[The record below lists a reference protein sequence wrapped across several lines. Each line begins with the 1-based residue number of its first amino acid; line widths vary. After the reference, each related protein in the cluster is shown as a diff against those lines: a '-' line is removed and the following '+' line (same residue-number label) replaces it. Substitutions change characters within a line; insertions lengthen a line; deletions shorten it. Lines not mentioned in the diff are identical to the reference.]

1 MNQGASS
8 PAQRLAALARLEAL
22 SRQLDSRWQIPGT
35 GIRFGW
41 DGLASLIPVAGDT
54 ATAMISLYLV
64 AEARRLGASRWLL
77 TRMAGNVGVDWLF
90 GSVPLIGTVFDV
102 YFKSNKRNMALLRRY
117 LERQGT
123 LPGGPAAEL

>member
-8 PAQRLAALARLEAL
+8 PGQHGAALARLEAL
-22 SRQLDSRWQIPGT
+22 SRQLDSRWRIPGT

-41 DGLASLIPVAGDT
+41 DGVASLIPVAGDT
-54 ATAMISLYLV
+54 ATALVSLYLLS
-64 AEARRLGASRWLL
+64 EAQRLGASRWLL
-77 TRMAGNVGVDWLF
+77 MRMAGNVGMDWLF

-102 YFKSNKRNMALLRRY
+102 YFKSNKRNMALLRRH

-123 LPGGPAAEL
+123 LLPGPPREL